1 MTGQR
6 RKKSTQRPR
15 GRANGE
21 GSIYPYRNGYA
32 AYVWVTT
39 PNGEETRKY
48 VYGQTREI
56 VHDKWL
62 KLQAEAAKKP
72 VPTTIPTLT
81 QYLGRWLTEVVQPNL
96 EPATYAY
103 YELMVRAYI
112 IPALGGK
119 RLDRLQ
125 PRDVQ
130 KWLNRLPSQCQCCV
144 QGKDDARPEKQQ
156 RCCAIGECCHDYPGR
171 RTVQAARNTLRA
183 ALNHAKD
190 SEELVSRNAAA
201 LAKVPS
207 PPKRRRRGSVWS
219 VEEASRFLASARED
233 HDPMYAAYVLI
244 LINGLRRGEVLGLTW
259 PSIDLDGGEIEIGWQ
274 LQRIRGELIHKKR
287 VKTEDSD
294 ADDTVPMPDI
304 CAAALKLRHDEQDA
318 ARQRA
323 GNHWQPSDLVFTTKR
338 GTPIEPRNFY
348 RSFQTRCTKAGV
360 PSIRVHDTRHT
371 CASILAALGVH
382 PRVAMRILRHAQIA
396 MTMEVYTEV
405 PDDITRAAL
414 KQLGDSLGGPLPDQA
429 EDSPEDR
436 S

>member
-119 RLDRLQ
+119 
-125 PRDVQ
+125 
-130 KWLNRLPSQCQCCV
+130 
-144 QGKDDARPEKQQ
+144 ARP
-156 RCCAIGECCHDYPGR
+156 ASAPR
-171 RTVQAARNTLRA
+171 RTEVAQPA
-183 ALNHAKD
+183 
-190 SEELVSRNAAA
+190 
-201 LAKVPS
+201 PS
-207 PPKRRRRGSVWS
+207 PVP
-219 VEEASRFLASARED
+219 
-233 HDPMYAAYVLI
+233 VLCP
-244 LINGLRRGEVLGLTW
+244 GQG
-259 PSIDLDGGEIEIGWQ
+259 
-274 LQRIRGELIHKKR
+274 
-287 VKTEDSD
+287 
-294 ADDTVPMPDI
+294 
-304 CAAALKLRHDEQDA
+304 
-318 ARQRA
+318 
-323 GNHWQPSDLVFTTKR
+323 
-338 GTPIEPRNFY
+338 
-348 RSFQTRCTKAGV
+348 
-360 PSIRVHDTRHT
+360 
-371 CASILAALGVH
+371 
-382 PRVAMRILRHAQIA
+382 
-396 MTMEVYTEV
+396 
-405 PDDITRAAL
+405 
-414 KQLGDSLGGPLPDQA
+414 
-429 EDSPEDR
+429 
-436 S
+436 